1 MLVRLKKRAA
11 VRSPSNIYLSV
22 HLFPVVK
29 HNTVPPWIRAVRDI
43 HAGMGVHNFNN
54 TWLNALLTKKQATAK
69 IQIICSRQR
78 CRKSN
83 FEQRSIS
90 KFIAAQ
96 VIPRT
101 CGWYLRSLDV
111 LQLVCKVV
119 FWRALLSWIS
129 SLGFEQPIRVHFTS
143 HIATDERDF
152 LTNELRDK
160 RTSFRHWPR
169 AASRLQRTCS
179 RHQTSHPV
187 TVFVLFFPAFL
198 LSSSLELDQTAAE
211 LALTSQSAK
220 SATMVQG
227 QRNPEEAFA
236 FMTLPSPYAP
246 WHGQCVERERKQG
259 RRHLQ
264 TSFREKTQYQR
275 YGLKPRLRS

>member
-1 MLVRLKKRAA
+1 M
-11 VRSPSNIYLSV
+11 
-22 HLFPVVK
+22 K

-43 HAGMGVHNFNN
+43 HAGTGVHNFNN
-54 TWLNALLTKKQATAK
+54 TWLNALLTKKQQASAK

-83 FEQRSIS
+83 FVQRSIS
-90 KFIAAQ
+90 KFISVQ
-96 VIPRT
+96 VIPRM
-101 CGWYLRSLDV
+101 CEWYLRSLDV

-119 FWRALLSWIS
+119 FWRASLSWIF

-152 LTNELRDK
+152 LTNKLRDK
-160 RTSFRHWPR
+160 RTSFRHRPR
-169 AASRLQRTCS
+169 AASRLQRTCL

-211 LALTSQSAK
+211 LALTSLSAK
-220 SATMVQG
+220 SQPPWFRAKE
-227 QRNPEEAFA
+227 NPEEAFA
-236 FMTLPSPYAP
+236 FVALPSPYAP
-246 WHGQCVERERKQG
+246 WHGQCVERERRQG

-264 TSFREKTQYQR
+264 TSFRQKTQFQL